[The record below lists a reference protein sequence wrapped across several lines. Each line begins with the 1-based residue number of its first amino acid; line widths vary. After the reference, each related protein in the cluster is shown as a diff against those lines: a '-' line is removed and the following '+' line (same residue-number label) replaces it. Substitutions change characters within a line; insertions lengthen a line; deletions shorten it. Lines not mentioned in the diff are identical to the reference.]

1 MHIGIE
7 WFEGKYPQFNVS
19 LAGSPDRDPFL
30 TIKGCRI
37 VDGSKGQF
45 VSWPATK
52 NEKTGKYWS
61 HVWGSDA
68 FAEKVLA
75 EALKARKPAARDES
89 VNQSRMQQRDKH
101 DDSDIPF

>member
-1 MHIGIE
+1 MKIIIE
-7 WFEGKYPQFNVS
+7 HFGGERPQFNVK
-19 LAGSPDRDPFL
+19 LASADGKEPFL
-30 TIKGCRI
+30 TIKGCRL
-37 VDGSKGQF
+37 VSGRDGQF

-68 FAEKVLA
+68 FASAVIA
-75 EALKARKPAARDES
+75 EALKAAPPEPDKRTLSERKARKVD
-89 VNQSRMQQRDKH
+89 